1 MRLSWIRELPEDGKL
16 RAQWEALVL
25 ESEQPEVFL
34 TWEWAAA
41 VTRAYGSSLQP
52 WIGTAYEGEELV
64 GMAAL
69 AKSSPS
75 DVVFLAGATADY
87 CDFVS
92 RPADRQEFVAQ
103 VLSELKASGMRSV
116 VLANLPADSA
126 TMAAVKAD
134 RSFRCFARHGYE
146 CAQVRLGSEEER
158 RVLAQSFL
166 KKKSVR
172 WKMNSLQRI
181 GPIVLRHE
189 PELKPGDSALNT
201 FFSMHVARFLAT
213 GRISNLVRPER
224 RRFLA
229 ELAQLL
235 GERGWFDL
243 MSLCAGDRV
252 VGYNYGFRF
261 LGSWFHYQPTFE
273 NEFEP
278 FSPGLFLLAKMIE
291 AASQDPGAK
300 IVDLGLGAEGYKEPF
315 ANAQRTTLHVTLS
328 SNAFDHWRARGRYRA
343 AAAVKR
349 RPKLE
354 SLARQAQRQI
364 AHGRESVRG
373 NAWRP
378 LLASAAKRLRRFFAS
393 RDEVWLYQWSDG
405 MTDAGTGRR
414 LLPLSWETLA
424 AAAMKYSDDAE
435 TLEYLL
441 RSAKRFRAQQY
452 RGYALPGQDGV
463 AKHFA
468 WVAPY
473 DGFAIG
479 ELGETLQAHSPE
491 RVMIFDCWTPRA
503 LRGRGLCGQALQQLA
518 SCLIAESKDVWIFG
532 PASDPV
538 SLGGIERVGFCR
550 RFSLVRRKILFW
562 GRTQEQRQRYDSRN
576 PETPSREAVR

>member
-103 VLSELKASGMRSV
+103 VLSELKASGIRSV

-189 PELKPGDSALNT
+189 PELKTGDSALNT

-328 SNAFDHWRARGRYRA
+328 SNAFDHWRARGRYSA

-479 ELGETLQAHSPE
+479 ELGETL
-491 RVMIFDCWTPRA
+491 RWTPRA

-538 SLGGIERVGFCR
+538 SLGGIENAGFRMQC
-550 RFSLVRRKILFW
+550 SLVKRRILFW
-562 GRTQEQRQRYDSRN
+562 SRTSQDSRVT
-576 PETPSREAVR
+576 PERKQAEALSKESVR

>member
-126 TMAAVKAD
+126 TMAALKAD

-189 PELKPGDSALNT
+189 PELKTGDSALNT

-373 NAWRP
+373 NARP

-538 SLGGIERVGFCR
+538 SLGGIENAGFRMQC
-550 RFSLVRRKILFW
+550 SLVKRRILFW
-562 GRTQEQRQRYDSRN
+562 SRTSQDSRVT
-576 PETPSREAVR
+576 PERKQAEALSKESVR